1 MHAVIE
7 VPELQKLMRHIC
19 KNGHAH
25 HAAVN
30 ASHVAD
36 ILAEAFE
43 DYLRWDV
50 KGGDAISSKELVNK
64 PLTGINK
71 EVMRTLNKS
80 SYIGPYV
87 FESLFIVCKEERNE

>member
-43 DYLRWDV
+43 DYLGWDV
-50 KGGDAISSKELVNK
+50 KGGDAISSKELVNN
-64 PLTGINK
+64 PLIGINK
-71 EVMRTLNKS
+71 EVMRTLDQNGDNM
-80 SYIGPYV
+80 SYV
-87 FESLFIVCKEERNE
+87 QQTHFIVREEERHE

>member
-25 HAAVN
+25 HAAMN

-36 ILAEAFE
+36 IVAEAFE
-43 DYLRWDV
+43 DYLGWDV

-64 PLTGINK
+64 PLIG
-71 EVMRTLNKS
+71 LN
-80 SYIGPYV
+80 
-87 FESLFIVCKEERNE
+87 